1 MGNVFLSVWIE
12 ARSRVRSRRSDEAG
26 AVASEYALLLFLIA
40 VALIVAI
47 GGLRDGIIA
56 AFDAATA
63 VLP

>member
-1 MGNVFLSVWIE
+1 MSNVFMSLWTEVQSM
-12 ARSRVRSRRSDEAG
+12 ATRRRTDETG

-47 GGLRDGIIA
+47 TGLRDGIIA